1 MKFAGN
7 KIITLALALTMFL
20 SSVDMRTIALELEE
34 GVDKTISYQNEENSS
49 QLSTDKEQEDKQLS
63 QESNNDGENDNYKE
77 SKDKE
82 NEESKNNNEKTEEES
97 KENENNA
104 VVDWPDKPEWLD
116 NTKPDLDD
124 REIEEKIYGV
134 PEKEMKKVDMMNFQ
148 NLSMQEEADLNK
160 KIPDNQIDRNVKV
173 FINGEEY
180 KGGNIDATIDDKFL
194 YSFSWSPIEN
204 AVAWSEGN
212 WFETM
217 IFKIPGLNL
226 PQKSETRLIING
238 IRVGDR
244 IATYNPNNG
253 ELKYKVVFNR
263 YMGLFDLNTIEAMV
277 QGSASFKNKTDSKDK
292 NGNINGEEIIVT
304 VKPNQDISQVYPN
317 LGDGDKWKPVKP
329 PNFHNKPIPFG
340 KGKVLDTSSDHTKE
354 PQIEWRVTYLDE
366 LHKAGE
372 KFLKDGTKPAE
383 SNGYCII
390 EDTLDSNQSFHS
402 INEGRYK
409 KAPFYV
415 ELPVILV
422 GTNFVQNGSVGGENY
437 DAGGNVQT
445 YITAENFTNIN
456 TGSTDEIIK
465 TVKETPLTWAV
476 VKDVKSKRE
485 KLIINLGIL
494 GTDNNK
500 QGITWDMATNSNNS
514 YKWAAEGLKKLT
526 TEAENNIIYSTNG
539 VNSAISGFDKNS
551 LYLRDLVR
559 RASLQDYNSEE
570 AREKAKE
577 ALVKWD
583 NNYNTWRNDNRVN
596 TTSSLK
602 NKDGEIIVPLP
613 DFSIMEEIKDLKVN
627 KDNKTLEQANEYQNV
642 KKSLQTLPEDQDIY
656 LRDGLKYKAKWE
668 DAAKKY
674 KNSSMFYDGNRVFGF
689 DIKYKSK
696 SINTS
701 ATTYRNDVK
710 VTIDGKEYKAEDVT
724 ENVNFK
730 NTITGNFALGSL
742 VLQKADK
749 IFDIGNDV
757 DDIKNVEANR
767 AGLTGAKFNLYCDSS
782 LDNKKDLAKFFDKDA
797 SQSGT
802 SYVYSHTGDGD
813 GINFKGEIEELEVDE
828 QGRLSIER
836 LASGHSHYLV
846 EKEAPKGYYL
856 DKRPVELNTETDK
869 VVYKL
874 IPNVSRSVKIVK
886 IDSSSKLPLEGAKF
900 ELYKKI
906 STVDIS
912 SDKSIDNNYIKVN
925 GFKSQIVNGHKI
937 YWKSDEGSEELITDK
952 DGNLCI
958 HRLDTGEYKIKEV
971 EAPAG
976 YMLPSTEYNFKLSEE
991 LPTEGN
997 GMDSEKHV
1005 LINGADGVVNN
1016 SGAANVRLNK
1026 KDGLSKEVL
1035 ADAEFA
1041 LFRFT
1046 GTEEEW
1052 KNNPDEYTK
1061 WKPVD
1066 ISKDTDEYFNTS
1078 NNIKEYDKSTIA
1090 YSNYK
1095 SSILPGEDK
1104 IKLVATGED
1113 GNLEI
1118 NKIPLGHY
1126 SIAEIVAPEN
1136 YVRDYHS
1143 FYFDVTIDDV
1153 MKDGTVS
1160 ENSGKYMKLY
1170 NKVVRTEN
1178 NDSTEINTIY
1188 NYKKK
1193 AQIALVK
1200 YDVDKEIPN
1209 IEGTEIGEVDGKYKS
1224 GWLYDGA
1231 TIEEGKGLSGAVYKL
1246 FMERGGSGKPNPN
1259 PDELKDSSGIVGEK
1273 SDSNYDECLAIGA
1286 TDTNGIL
1293 RLENM
1298 VDKDGNK
1305 IEGLNMEEYYM
1316 VEVKAPE
1323 GYILDQSHILFSI
1336 DDSVYPENIETP
1348 KEDKTPGLI
1357 KRTSN
1362 KRYGYGIKI
1371 DKYGTLNGEKVKLGG
1386 AVFSIKDV
1394 GETENLKLKYDQ
1406 DKNIYEVTDG
1416 EFDSK
1421 MYTSS
1426 DGELKIAGLKPGTKY
1441 EITEEEAPKG
1451 YQKLDKPIIV
1461 ETATNSNEGELDG
1474 EYLYVSQ
1481 EIENSHLKGIMKLH
1495 KMDAETQTA
1504 LAGAKFQ
1511 IFYEKVE
1518 KIEPGD
1524 PDYDPTNP
1532 DEVRYIDVKVG
1543 ESKTTDANGNV
1554 IFDNLDWNENY
1565 FVKEIDSPDGYILDE
1580 SKIYFEINKDSFDK
1594 DGNPIPV
1601 LFPRVRNTKGA
1612 LGEVLITKVDNK
1624 DNNIRLKNAVFT
1636 LTKKIVDGVG
1646 NEHWVEYGHSIY
1658 TTDEKGEIYLI
1669 LPPGE
1674 YALKEEKAP
1683 DGYLLEKEP
1692 ELYYFEV
1699 KEKED
1704 HSVPDKVE
1712 ITIENEK
1719 GETGIYLRKT
1729 VKDNGIPIGNVTFN
1743 FYKGSGTEENKLY
1756 FKKVSEGLYEYT
1768 SNKGEADATDEAI
1781 TNSKGEIKLIL
1792 PKEFINSDN
1801 AAKILYKEIKAPEGV
1816 ILDENLKEISSLK
1829 LNKWTEV
1836 NVENEVD
1843 ESIKDCFVEVIKK
1856 DKESNQPLKGVKFQL
1871 YSAEGNGTSLKEYP
1885 VGAPKETDE
1894 NGKVIFENLKVGSKY
1909 HIAEVEALDG
1919 YALDETHHE
1928 IIVDKNKF
1936 EGKLDF
1942 KVDTI
1947 EITNSK
1953 TIGSVKLKKVDA
1965 DKQDVFLKGAEFE
1978 LFKKDDNSNWKHYG
1992 DYRYIT
1998 DSKGEIKLKLPLG
2011 EYYWIERVAPIGY
2024 MIGDSKKIEFKIEKG
2039 YVDVE
2044 LAPVKNKIDPRNNA
2058 PVEITKVDSDE
2069 KNVLEG
2075 AEFELYYRGLD
2086 DEYHLFHTQHHITDS
2101 KGKIKFDI
2109 LPIGSYALK
2118 EVKAPEGYDLPEG
2131 DNMYYFNVEKDKQL
2145 VKLEIENKKKQG
2157 GGDGGTGEEK
2167 PPVDPEKPN
2176 PEKPDPEQP
2185 NPGPDKP
2192 NPEKPETENP
2202 NPENPDK
2209 PEEEKPELENPD
2221 NPNLDK
2227 PESENQDKPEIPN
2240 KPNNGDGSNNN
2251 SGNSN
2256 GTTTNKPNS
2265 NDKTNSSKNNKIPKT
2280 GDNGNIAVWGS
2291 VFLIAT
2297 ILLIALLRKSKKSK
2311 K

>member
-514 YKWAAEGLKKLT
+514 YKWVAEGLKKLT

-767 AGLTGAKFNLYCDSS
+767 AGLTGAKFNVYCDPS

-1461 ETATNSNEGELDG
+1461 ETAANSNEGELDG

-1624 DNNIRLKNAVFT
+1624 DNNIRLKNTVFT

-1978 LFKKDDNSNWKHYG
+1978 LFKKDDNLNWKHYG

-2176 PEKPDPEQP
+2176 PEKP
-2185 NPGPDKP
+2185 
-2192 NPEKPETENP
+2192 ETENP